1 MLRAS
6 WKAFRSLKKYIY
18 RFAEVKCIST
28 LHGLRITIL
37 IRNNVRSQEY
47 GKVFLFLV
55 LLEMTARVQQM
66 LYLQGARKLNN
77 QTIQLARSYQPGSL
91 RSYIVHDVY

>member
-6 WKAFRSLKKYIY
+6 WSTFRSFKKYL
-18 RFAEVKCIST
+18 RFAELKYISR
-28 LHGLRITIL
+28 LHGLTIL

-47 GKVFLFLV
+47 GKVLLFLV
-55 LLEMTARVQQM
+55 LLEMTVWVQQT
-66 LYLQGARKLNN
+66 LYLQGARKLNT

-91 RSYIVHDVY
+91 RSYIVHDVH